1 MFDPVALSIQ
11 QFVGAWHILC
21 AAAPDYS
28 RTSAPGVEYIFSGIP
43 IPFFNVAI
51 LTGRDVSAPALRQL
65 GQDVSQWAAPTG
77 QPYLL
82 IHTQEALAPEVDPA
96 AELAP
101 AGFVPLMT
109 LTGMAAGLINPPP
122 ALPAGLEITLP
133 AEDAGCAS
141 AIDVNSAAYGLPL
154 DPAKPVLGSAAFW
167 ADKVLALG
175 TAAGRPVA
183 STAVFPVDGY
193 RYVALVAT
201 QPGEQRRGYADAVM
215 RSALAESVARF
226 GDSPTVLHATDAGRP
241 VYARMGYARLATH
254 TAFIDAKFL
263 AAH

>member
-1 MFDPVALSIQ
+1 MFDSVALSIQ
-11 QFVGAWHILC
+11 QFVGAWHLMC
-21 AAAPDYS
+21 TAAPGYS
-28 RTSAPGVEYIFSGIP
+28 RVSAPGVEYIFSGIP

-65 GQDVSQWAAPTG
+65 GQDAHDWAAPTG
-77 QPYLL
+77 HPYLL
-82 IHTQEALAPEVDPA
+82 IHTQEALAPGVDAA

-109 LTGMAAGLINPPP
+109 LTGMVAGLISPPP
-122 ALPAGLEITLP
+122 ALPGGLQLARP
-133 AEDAGCAS
+133 ADDAGCA
-141 AIDVNSAAYGLPL
+141 AALDVNSAAYGLPL
-154 DPAKPVLGSAAFW
+154 DAAKPVLGTAAFW

-175 TAAGRPVA
+175 TAGGRPVA

-201 QPGEQRRGYADAVM
+201 QPGEQRKGYADAVM
-215 RSALAESVARF
+215 RSALVESVDRF

-241 VYARMGYARLATH
+241 VYQRMGYARLASH
-254 TAFIDAKFL
+254 TAFIDPQFL
-263 AAH
+263 GGH